1 MRFFKRAQQLQATL
15 ETSNSS
21 TVESQLPMPENEMH
35 QLSQEVSNLRANL
48 GRARAHFNTLRRAL
62 SQKDK
67 SLHEMLHQLEIH
79 RAEELRAHSQAIDS
93 LQAEL
98 EAARRGEQEAEERSV
113 HDAKAASSELA
124 EFTLRTERLQE
135 QLRHEHEET
144 LNLARMELAEYRASH
159 THADSEY
166 DAHVVHIAVLQK
178 ELKERDE
185 LLRRSEADLVVAQ
198 EVARER
204 GTEAERLGAEAAEL
218 SVTMRDL
225 YANQE
230 VQQTEVDTLRDEALE
245 LQQRLQETNTC
256 FEETANSLK
265 QQHERAE
272 LSQADLV
279 AMQARLGEHK
289 VESER
294 MLQNEKRRA
303 QEELDNT
310 RGKME
315 FIKAELGVSRAE
327 EATTAQE
334 VVRLQYTI
342 HHADAEMNFMRGQ
355 IDGLQHQ
362 LIENNNQTGS
372 LQAGILGYQRMVAE
386 LHAALAPS
394 HENLQSLHVQL
405 QDLQV
410 VHQQSEAKLIDR
422 NWQLESLQAEI
433 QWYERVVVELHAE
446 LAPYRDNSQSTHSEQ
461 QRLQSEVELPTVEEE
476 DISICSLE
484 PGVQEASQDL
494 PPKASNT
501 LRASHID

>member
-21 TVESQLPMPENEMH
+21 TVELPMPENEMH

-48 GRARAHFNTLRRAL
+48 GRARAHFNTLRGAL

-79 RAEELRAHSQAIDS
+79 RSEELRAHSQAINS

-98 EAARRGEQEAEERSV
+98 EAARRGEREAEERSV
-113 HDAKAASSELA
+113 HDAKAASTASTELA

-135 QLRHEHEET
+135 QLRHEHEKT

-204 GTEAERLGAEAAEL
+204 GIEAERLGAEAAEL

-225 YANQE
+225 SANQE

-245 LQQRLQETNTC
+245 LQQRLQETNAC
-256 FEETANSLK
+256 FEETANSLE

-272 LSQADLV
+272 LSQAELV

-289 VESER
+289 VECER
-294 MLQNEKRRA
+294 MLQNEKCRA

-310 RGKME
+310 RW
-315 FIKAELGVSRAE
+315 
-327 EATTAQE
+327 Q
-334 VVRLQYTI
+334 
-342 HHADAEMNFMRGQ
+342 
-355 IDGLQHQ
+355 
-362 LIENNNQTGS
+362 
-372 LQAGILGYQRMVAE
+372 
-386 LHAALAPS
+386 PS
-394 HENLQSLHVQL
+394 VL
-405 QDLQV
+405 
-410 VHQQSEAKLIDR
+410 
-422 NWQLESLQAEI
+422 
-433 QWYERVVVELHAE
+433 
-446 LAPYRDNSQSTHSEQ
+446 
-461 QRLQSEVELPTVEEE
+461 
-476 DISICSLE
+476 
-484 PGVQEASQDL
+484 
-494 PPKASNT
+494 
-501 LRASHID
+501 

>member
-1 MRFFKRAQQLQATL
+1 
-15 ETSNSS
+15 
-21 TVESQLPMPENEMH
+21 
-35 QLSQEVSNLRANL
+35 
-48 GRARAHFNTLRRAL
+48 
-62 SQKDK
+62 
-67 SLHEMLHQLEIH
+67 
-79 RAEELRAHSQAIDS
+79 
-93 LQAEL
+93 
-98 EAARRGEQEAEERSV
+98 
-113 HDAKAASSELA
+113 
-124 EFTLRTERLQE
+124 
-135 QLRHEHEET
+135 
-144 LNLARMELAEYRASH
+144 
-159 THADSEY
+159 
-166 DAHVVHIAVLQK
+166 
-178 ELKERDE
+178 
-185 LLRRSEADLVVAQ
+185 
-198 EVARER
+198 
-204 GTEAERLGAEAAEL
+204 
-218 SVTMRDL
+218 
-225 YANQE
+225 
-230 VQQTEVDTLRDEALE
+230 
-245 LQQRLQETNTC
+245 
-256 FEETANSLK
+256 
-265 QQHERAE
+265 
-272 LSQADLV
+272 
-279 AMQARLGEHK
+279 MQARLGEHK

-334 VVRLQYTI
+334 VVRLQCTV

-362 LIENNNQTGS
+362 LIENNNQLGS
-372 LQAGILGYQRMVAE
+372 LQAGILGYQRVVAE

-410 VHQQSEAKLIDR
+410 LHQQSEAKLIDR

-446 LAPYRDNSQSTHSEQ
+446 LAPYRDNSQSAHSEQ

>member
-15 ETSNSS
+15 ETPNSS
-21 TVESQLPMPENEMH
+21 TVELPMPENDMH

-48 GRARAHFNTLRRAL
+48 GRARAHFNTLRGAL

-67 SLHEMLHQLEIH
+67 SLHEMLHQLEIQ
-79 RAEELRAHSQAIDS
+79 RSEELRVHSQAIDS

-98 EAARRGEQEAEERSV
+98 EAARRGEREAEERSV
-113 HDAKAASSELA
+113 HDANAASSELA
-124 EFTLRTERLQE
+124 EFTIRTERFQE
-135 QLRHEHEET
+135 QLRQDHEET

-166 DAHVVHIAVLQK
+166 DSHVVHIAVLQK

-185 LLRRSEADLVVAQ
+185 LLQRSEADLVVAQ
-198 EVARER
+198 EVAQER

-218 SVTMRDL
+218 SATVRDL

-230 VQQTEVDTLRDEALE
+230 AQQTEVDTLRHEALE

-256 FEETANSLK
+256 FEETANSLE
-265 QQHERAE
+265 QQHQLAE
-272 LSQADLV
+272 LSQAELV
-279 AMQARLGEHK
+279 ALQARLGEHK
-289 VESER
+289 VECER
-294 MLQNEKRRA
+294 MLQNEKCRA

-327 EATTAQE
+327 EAATAQE
-334 VVRLQYTI
+334 V
-342 HHADAEMNFMRGQ
+342 
-355 IDGLQHQ
+355 
-362 LIENNNQTGS
+362 LIENNKQLGS

-386 LHAALAPS
+386 LHAALGPS
-394 HENLQSLHVQL
+394 HENLQSLHAQL

-410 VHQQSEAKLIDR
+410 LYQQSEAKLIDR

-446 LAPYRDNSQSTHSEQ
+446 LAPYRDNRQSAHSEQ
-461 QRLQSEVELPTVEEE
+461 QHLQSEVELPTVEEE
-476 DISICSLE
+476 DISGCSLE
-484 PGVQEASQDL
+484 PSVQEAS
-494 PPKASNT
+494 
-501 LRASHID
+501 

>member
-1 MRFFKRAQQLQATL
+1 
-15 ETSNSS
+15 
-21 TVESQLPMPENEMH
+21 MPENEMH

-48 GRARAHFNTLRRAL
+48 GRARAHFNTLRGAL

-79 RAEELRAHSQAIDS
+79 RSEELRVHSQAIDS

-135 QLRHEHEET
+135 QLRQEHEET

-166 DAHVVHIAVLQK
+166 YAHVVHIAVLQK
-178 ELKERDE
+178 KLKERDE
-185 LLRRSEADLVVAQ
+185 LLRRSQADLVVAQ
-198 EVARER
+198 EMAREH

-218 SVTMRDL
+218 SVTVRDL

-230 VQQTEVDTLRDEALE
+230 AQQTEVDTLRHEALE

-256 FEETANSLK
+256 FEETANSLE

-272 LSQADLV
+272 LSQEELV

-289 VESER
+289 AECER

-327 EATTAQE
+327 EAAAAQE
-334 VVRLQYTI
+334 VVRLQYTV

-362 LIENNNQTGS
+362 LIENNKQLGS
-372 LQAGILGYQRMVAE
+372 LQAGILGYQRVVAE

-394 HENLQSLHVQL
+394 HENLQNLHAQL

-410 VHQQSEAKLIDR
+410 LHQQSEAKLIDR

-446 LAPYRDNSQSTHSEQ
+446 LAPYRDNRQSAHAEQ
-461 QRLQSEVELPTVEEE
+461 QRLQSEVEDAALVRYHPSNAVLNLGQGSPKIRVTG
-476 DISICSLE
+476 IC
-484 PGVQEASQDL
+484 
-494 PPKASNT
+494 
-501 LRASHID
+501 I

>member
-15 ETSNSS
+15 ETPNSS
-21 TVESQLPMPENEMH
+21 TVELPMPENEMH

-48 GRARAHFNTLRRAL
+48 GRARAHFNTLRGAL

-79 RAEELRAHSQAIDS
+79 RSEELQAHSQAIDS

-98 EAARRGEQEAEERSV
+98 EAARRGEREAEERSV
-113 HDAKAASSELA
+113 HDAKAASTASTELA

-135 QLRHEHEET
+135 QLRHEHEKT

-204 GTEAERLGAEAAEL
+204 GIEAERLGAEVAEL
-218 SVTMRDL
+218 SVTVRDL
-225 YANQE
+225 SANQE

-245 LQQRLQETNTC
+245 LQQRLQETNAC
-256 FEETANSLK
+256 FEETANSLE

-272 LSQADLV
+272 LSQAELV

-289 VESER
+289 VECER
-294 MLQNEKRRA
+294 MLQNEKCRA

-327 EATTAQE
+327 EAATAQE
-334 VVRLQYTI
+334 VVRLQYTV

-362 LIENNNQTGS
+362 LIENNKQLGS
-372 LQAGILGYQRMVAE
+372 LQAGILGYQRVVGE

-394 HENLQSLHVQL
+394 NENLQSLHAQL

-410 VHQQSEAKLIDR
+410 LHQQSEAKLIDR

-433 QWYERVVVELHAE
+433 QWYQRVVVELHAE
-446 LAPYRDNSQSTHSEQ
+446 LAPYRDNRQSAHSEQ

-476 DISICSLE
+476 EISGCSLE
-484 PGVQEASQDL
+484 PGVQ
-494 PPKASNT
+494 
-501 LRASHID
+501 